1 MLLNMNNFIKTTFFF
16 AVSIF
21 LAILLFSCSGSLFFY
36 QRNKT
41 PKAISIKNASV
52 TKTFLLNEKHK
63 KISLIQ
69 IVPTNAQNKPIT
81 ILVVPPKGGN
91 SGTLSE
97 VISPLVSKGYE
108 IYLFDYQGYGT
119 SDGKADTKNVVTD
132 AQLVLDYVASNK
144 KTNTKLLLWGFSI
157 GGNLA
162 VKLASDNPSKID
174 ALIIEGAFTS
184 HPEVVKSVAPKGLKW
199 VAKFIRSPYPSKQL
213 IKNVHIPVLII
224 HSLNDKTCPYSMGET
239 LYENANQPKSFLQLS
254 GDHCHGLQQET
265 DKYLNYLEL
274 FLTGNNIK

>member
-1 MLLNMNNFIKTTFFF
+1 MNNFTKPTFLFTI
-16 AVSIF
+16 SIF
-21 LAILLFSCSGSLFFY
+21 LTILLFSCSGNLFFY
-36 QRNKT
+36 QWNKT
-41 PKAISIKNASV
+41 PKVISIENASV
-52 TKTFLLNEKHK
+52 TKTFILNEKHK

-69 IVPTNAQNKPIT
+69 IVPTNEQNNSIT

-97 VISPLVSKGYE
+97 IIRPLISKGYE
-108 IYLFDYQGYGT
+108 IYLFDYQGYGI
-119 SDGKADTKNVVTD
+119 SDGKANTKNVVTD

-162 VKLASDNPSKID
+162 VKLASDNPDKID

-199 VAKFIRSPYPSKQL
+199 FAKCIRSSYPSKQL

-239 LYENANQPKSFLQLS
+239 LYENANQPKSFLQLYS
-254 GDHCHGLQQET
+254 DHCFGLQQET

-274 FLTGNNIK
+274 FLTSNNIK